1 MVNPS
6 PDHNPVSSAREQL
19 TPTSAART
27 TLAGALGKLAALR
40 ADAEPAVGTVLL
52 LPGYT
57 GSKEDFSPILDPLAE
72 GGFTALAIDLP
83 GQFESEGPDDEDAY
97 APLRL
102 GAVVADVI
110 PELAHF
116 GPVVLLG
123 HSFGGLVARGAV
135 LSGAP
140 VSGLILLCSGPAAF
154 RSGDRLDSLRA
165 GEPIIRE
172 HGKVAVYDS
181 TVATGRAA
189 RKIVPAEVA
198 ELLRRRFLSSTQAGL
213 LGMGAALQNEPDRV
227 EALHGALSARSAPA
241 AVIAGRDDD
250 AWPLTEQRSMA
261 TRLGTELVVID
272 DAAHSPAVENPAGL
286 LAVLLPLLRAWTGS

>member
-6 PDHNPVSSAREQL
+6 PDHYPVFSPRGQL

-27 TLAGALGKLAALR
+27 TLPGALGRLAALR
-40 ADAEPAVGTVLL
+40 ADASPAAGTVVL

-57 GSKEDFSPILDPLAE
+57 GSKEDFSPILDPLAAA
-72 GGFTALAIDLP
+72 GFTALALDLP
-83 GQFESEGPDDEDAY
+83 GQFESDGPDDEGAY

-102 GAVVADVI
+102 GEVVADVI
-110 PELAHF
+110 TPLAQR

-140 VSGLILLCSGPAAF
+140 VAGLILLCSGPGAF
-154 RSGDRLDSLRA
+154 RSGERLRSLRA
-165 GEPIIRE
+165 GEPIIRA
-172 HGKVAVYDS
+172 HGKAAVYDS
-181 TVATGRAA
+181 TVSTGRAA
-189 RKIVPAEVA
+189 RKTVPADVA
-198 ELLRRRFLSSTQAGL
+198 ELLRRRFLASTRAGL
-213 LGMGAALQNEPDRV
+213 LGMGAALQHEPDRV
-227 EALHGALSARSAPA
+227 DELHNRLSARPAPA

-261 TRLGTELVVID
+261 VRLGTELVVID
-272 DAAHSPAVENPAGL
+272 DTEHSPAVENPAGL
-286 LAVLLPLLRAWTGS
+286 LAVLLPLLRAWTGG